1 MSLNN
6 SRVANQSSS
15 IHKKSQHKK
24 DKSFQK
30 ILKDMNNRVLLSR
43 QAHHTAT
50 ASKESVNYLARM

>member
-50 ASKESVNYLARM
+50 ASK